1 MDTQI
6 YAKTECRC
14 GAKNCRKVLFQEN
27 HTRNVINCYISKCMR
42 YIVVRFLNQK
52 MPSVNGCLLLFGLG
66 RFLAQ
71 SLLSV
76 VGRQRT
82 GYFKTLPFLSY
93 FTFVKSTSA
102 DPFLFAPKRPDRFLP
117 LCPKALFGGNKSCHL
132 MTARSIIELPTQIRL
147 TQHSTLKMEKKNLA
161 FIIINYH

>member
-1 MDTQI
+1 MINKASRKYILRLFWNQKIRHIVASNAIISIETKMWIYIFQI
-6 YAKTECRC
+6 VT
-14 GAKNCRKVLFQEN
+14 
-27 HTRNVINCYISKCMR
+27 
-42 YIVVRFLNQK
+42 FLTIK
-52 MPSVNGCLLLFGLG
+52 MPSVHGCLLFGLG

-71 SLLSV
+71 SLLLSV

-132 MTARSIIELPTQIRL
+132 MTARSIIELPT
-147 TQHSTLKMEKKNLA
+147 
-161 FIIINYH
+161 

>member
-1 MDTQI
+1 MYILQI
-6 YAKTECRC
+6 VT
-14 GAKNCRKVLFQEN
+14 
-27 HTRNVINCYISKCMR
+27 
-42 YIVVRFLNQK
+42 FLNIK
-52 MPSVNGCLLLFGLG
+52 MPSVHGCLLFGLG

-71 SLLSV
+71 SLLLSV

-132 MTARSIIELPTQIRL
+132 MTARSIIELPTQMRL
-147 TQHSTLKMEKKNLA
+147 TQHSTLKMEKKIWHYLSLSMYVVYRQ
-161 FIIINYH
+161 IIDL